1 MSKIGDKIKDIRIKN
16 GLSQEQLAKELG
28 YTSKSTITKLET
40 GVNNISVDK
49 LELFAQKFNVVIDE
63 LFDDFAKNEGLTI
76 IDKYKTER
84 VELTVLCLIENGDKL
99 LLQNRVKN
107 DWRGYTLPGGH
118 VELGESF
125 VDACIRE
132 VKEETNLDIKNP
144 KLVGVKQF
152 PGEAGRYIVFLFK
165 TTEFS
170 GNLISSDEGKMEWKE
185 YSELSNLKT
194 VGDLEDLLKVMNS
207 DTLNEFQY
215 IISDDKWKVVMK

>member
-1 MSKIGDKIKDIRIKN
+1 MSKIGEKIKEIRIKN

-125 VDACIRE
+125 VDACVRE

-194 VGDLEDLLKVMNS
+194 VDDLEDLLKVMNS

-215 IISDDKWKVVMK
+215 VIKDNIWNVVLK

>member
-1 MSKIGDKIKDIRIKN
+1 MSKIGDKIKEIRIKN

-63 LFDDFAKNEGLTI
+63 LFDDFAKNEDVTI
-76 IDKYKTER
+76 IDKNRTER
-84 VELTVLCLIENGDKL
+84 VELAVLCLIEDGNKL

-125 VDACIRE
+125 VDACVRE

-194 VGDLEDLLKVMNS
+194 VDDLEELLKVMNS
-207 DTLNEFQY
+207 NELSEFQY
-215 IISDDKWKVVMK
+215 VVKDDIWNVVLK

>member
-1 MSKIGDKIKDIRIKN
+1 MSKIGDKIKEIRIKN

-99 LLQNRVKN
+99 LLQNRIKD
-107 DWRGYTLPGGH
+107 DWKCYTLPGGH
-118 VELGESF
+118 VEAGESF
-125 VDACIRE
+125 VDAVVRE
-132 VKEETNLDIKNP
+132 MKEETGLDIINP
-144 KLVGVKQF
+144 RLVGVKHF
-152 PGEAGRYIVFLFK
+152 PRKGGR
-165 TTEFS
+165 
-170 GNLISSDEGKMEWKE
+170 
-185 YSELSNLKT
+185 
-194 VGDLEDLLKVMNS
+194 
-207 DTLNEFQY
+207 
-215 IISDDKWKVVMK
+215 

>member
-1 MSKIGDKIKDIRIKN
+1 MSKIGDKIKEIRIKN

-144 KLVGVKQF
+144 KLVGIKQF

-194 VGDLEDLLKVMNS
+194 VDDLEDLLKVMNS

>member
-1 MSKIGDKIKDIRIKN
+1 MSKIGDKIKEIRIKN

-107 DWRGYTLPGGH
+107 DWRGYALPGGH

-194 VGDLEDLLKVMNS
+194 VDDLEDLLKVMNS

>member
-1 MSKIGDKIKDIRIKN
+1 MSKIGDKIKEVRIKN

-107 DWRGYTLPGGH
+107 DWKGYTLPGGH

-170 GNLISSDEGKMEWKE
+170 GNLISSDEGEMEWKE
-185 YSELSNLKT
+185 YNDLSKINT
-194 VGDLEDLLKVMNS
+194 VDDFEKLLEVMNS
-207 DTLNEFQY
+207 TELSEFQY
-215 IISDDKWKVVMK
+215 VITGDKWKVVMK

>member
-1 MSKIGDKIKDIRIKN
+1 MSKIGDKIKEIRIKN

-40 GVNNISVDK
+40 GVNNISFDK

-194 VGDLEDLLKVMNS
+194 VDDLADLLKVMNS

>member
-1 MSKIGDKIKDIRIKN
+1 MSKLGDKIKEIRLQN

-49 LELFAQKFNVVIDE
+49 LELFAQKFNVVIND
-63 LFDDFAKNEGLTI
+63 LFDDFAKNEDVTI
-76 IDKYKTER
+76 IDKNRTER
-84 VELTVLCLIENGDKL
+84 VELTVLCLIEDGNKI

-107 DWRGYTLPGGH
+107 DWKGYTLPGGH

-152 PGEAGRYIVFLFK
+152 PGEAGRYVVFLFK

-170 GNLISSDEGKMEWKE
+170 GNLISSNEGKMEWIE
-185 YSELSNLKT
+185 YKDISKIKT
-194 VGDLEDLLKVMNS
+194 VDDFEELLKVMNS
-207 DTLNEFQY
+207 NELSEFQY
-215 IISDDKWKVVMK
+215 VVKDDILNVVLK

>member
-1 MSKIGDKIKDIRIKN
+1 MSKIGDKIKEIRIKN

-152 PGEAGRYIVFLFK
+152 PREAGRYIVFLFK

-194 VGDLEDLLKVMNS
+194 VDDLEDLLKVMNS
-207 DTLNEFQY
+207 ETLNEFQY
-215 IISDDKWKVVMK
+215 IINDDKWKVVMK

>member
-1 MSKIGDKIKDIRIKN
+1 MSKIGDKIKEVRIKN

-152 PGEAGRYIVFLFK
+152 PGEVGRYVVFLFK

-170 GNLISSDEGKMEWKE
+170 GNLISSDEGEMEWKE
-185 YSELSNLKT
+185 YNDLSKINT
-194 VGDLEDLLKVMNS
+194 VDDFEKLLEVMNS
-207 DTLNEFQY
+207 TELSEFQY
-215 IISDDKWKVVMK
+215 VITGDKWKVVMK

>member
-1 MSKIGDKIKDIRIKN
+1 MSKIGDKIKEIRIKN

-165 TTEFS
+165 ATEFS
-170 GNLISSDEGKMEWKE
+170 GNLISSDEGTMEWKE

-194 VGDLEDLLKVMNS
+194 VDDLEDLLKVMNS

-215 IISDDKWKVVMK
+215 VINDDKWKVVMK

>member
-1 MSKIGDKIKDIRIKN
+1 MSKIGDKIKEIRIKN

-194 VGDLEDLLKVMNS
+194 VDDLEDLLKVMNS
-207 DTLNEFQY
+207 ETLNEFQY
-215 IISDDKWKVVMK
+215 IINDDKWKVVMK

>member
-1 MSKIGDKIKDIRIKN
+1 MSKIGDKIKEIRIKN

-165 TTEFS
+165 TNEFE
-170 GNLISSDEGKMEWKE
+170 GELQSSNEGKMEWIE
-185 YSELSNLKT
+185 YKDLSKIKT
-194 VGDLEDLLKVMNS
+194 VDDFEELLKVMNS
-207 DTLNEFQY
+207 NELSEFQY
-215 IISDDKWKVVMK
+215 VFKDDIRNVVLK

>member
-1 MSKIGDKIKDIRIKN
+1 MSKIGDKIKEIRIKN

-170 GNLISSDEGKMEWKE
+170 GNLISSDEGKMEWIE
-185 YSELSNLKT
+185 YKDISKIKT
-194 VGDLEDLLKVMNS
+194 VDDFEELLKVMNS
-207 DTLNEFQY
+207 NELSEFQY
-215 IISDDKWKVVMK
+215 VVKDDIWNVVLK

>member
-1 MSKIGDKIKDIRIKN
+1 MRKIGDKIKEIRIKN

-185 YSELSNLKT
+185 YSELSNIKT
-194 VGDLEDLLKVMNS
+194 VDDLEDLLKVMNS

>member
-1 MSKIGDKIKDIRIKN
+1 MSKIGDKIKEIRIKN

-144 KLVGVKQF
+144 RLVGVKQF

-170 GNLISSDEGKMEWKE
+170 GNLISLDEGKMEWKE
-185 YSELSNLKT
+185 YSELSSLKT
-194 VGDLEDLLKVMNS
+194 VDDLEDLLKVMNS
-207 DTLNEFQY
+207 ETLTEFQY
-215 IISDDKWKVVMK
+215 IINDDKWKVVMK

>member
-1 MSKIGDKIKDIRIKN
+1 MSKIGDKIKEIRIKN

-144 KLVGVKQF
+144 KFVGVKQF

-194 VGDLEDLLKVMNS
+194 VDDLEDLLKVMNS

-215 IISDDKWKVVMK
+215 IINDDKWKVVMK

>member
-1 MSKIGDKIKDIRIKN
+1 MSKIGDKIKETRIKN

-194 VGDLEDLLKVMNS
+194 VDDLEDLLKVMNS

-215 IISDDKWKVVMK
+215 IINDDKWKVVMK

>member
-1 MSKIGDKIKDIRIKN
+1 MSKIGDKIKEIRIKN

-63 LFDDFAKNEGLTI
+63 LFDDFAKDEGLTI

-194 VGDLEDLLKVMNS
+194 VDDFEKLLKVMNS
-207 DTLNEFQY
+207 NELSEFQY
-215 IISDDKWKVVMK
+215 VVKDDIWNVVLK

>member
-1 MSKIGDKIKDIRIKN
+1 MSKIGDKIKETRIKN

-194 VGDLEDLLKVMNS
+194 VDDLEDLLKVMNS

>member
-1 MSKIGDKIKDIRIKN
+1 MSKIGEKIKEIRIKN

-63 LFDDFAKNEGLTI
+63 LFEDFAKNEGLTI

-170 GNLISSDEGKMEWKE
+170 GNLISSDEGKIEWKE

-194 VGDLEDLLKVMNS
+194 VDDLEDLLKVMNS

-215 IISDDKWKVVMK
+215 VIKDNIWNVVLK

>member
-1 MSKIGDKIKDIRIKN
+1 MSKIGDKIKEIRIKN

-63 LFDDFAKNEGLTI
+63 LFDDFARNEGLTI

-144 KLVGVKQF
+144 RLVGVKQF

-194 VGDLEDLLKVMNS
+194 VDDLEDLLKVMNS
-207 DTLNEFQY
+207 ETLTEFQY
-215 IISDDKWKVVMK
+215 IINDDKWKVVMK

>member
-1 MSKIGDKIKDIRIKN
+1 MSKIGDKIKEIRIKN

-107 DWRGYTLPGGH
+107 DWKGYTLPGGH

-125 VDACIRE
+125 VDARTSI
-132 VKEETNLDIKNP
+132 
-144 KLVGVKQF
+144 
-152 PGEAGRYIVFLFK
+152 
-165 TTEFS
+165 
-170 GNLISSDEGKMEWKE
+170 
-185 YSELSNLKT
+185 
-194 VGDLEDLLKVMNS
+194 
-207 DTLNEFQY
+207 
-215 IISDDKWKVVMK
+215 

>member
-1 MSKIGDKIKDIRIKN
+1 MSKIGDKIKEIRIKN

-152 PGEAGRYIVFLFK
+152 SGEAGRYIVFLFK

-185 YSELSNLKT
+185 YSELSNIKT
-194 VGDLEDLLKVMNS
+194 VDDLEDLLKVMNS

>member
-1 MSKIGDKIKDIRIKN
+1 MSKIGDKIKEIRIKN

-165 TTEFS
+165 TNEFE
-170 GNLISSDEGKMEWKE
+170 GELQSSNEGKMEWIE
-185 YSELSNLKT
+185 YKDISKIKT
-194 VGDLEDLLKVMNS
+194 VDDFEELLKVMNS
-207 DTLNEFQY
+207 NELSEFQY
-215 IISDDKWKVVMK
+215 VVKDDIWEVVLK

>member
-1 MSKIGDKIKDIRIKN
+1 MSKIGDKIKEIRIKN

-63 LFDDFAKNEGLTI
+63 LFDDFTKNEGPTI
-76 IDKYKTER
+76 IDKNKTER
-84 VELTVLCLIENGDKL
+84 VELTVLCLIEDGDKL

-132 VKEETNLDIKNP
+132 VKEETNLHIKNP

-165 TTEFS
+165 TNEFS

-194 VGDLEDLLKVMNS
+194 VDDLEDLLKVMNS
-207 DTLNEFQY
+207 ETLNEFQY
-215 IISDDKWKVVMK
+215 IINDDKWKVVMK

>member
-194 VGDLEDLLKVMNS
+194 VDDLEDLLKVMNS

-215 IISDDKWKVVMK
+215 VINDDKWKVVMK

>member
-1 MSKIGDKIKDIRIKN
+1 MSKIGDKIKEIRIKN

-76 IDKYKTER
+76 IDKHKTER

-118 VELGESF
+118 V
-125 VDACIRE
+125 
-132 VKEETNLDIKNP
+132 KEETNLDIKNP

-165 TTEFS
+165 ATEFS

-194 VGDLEDLLKVMNS
+194 VDDLEDLLKVMNS
-207 DTLNEFQY
+207 ETLNEFQY
-215 IISDDKWKVVMK
+215 IINDDKWKVVMK

>member
-1 MSKIGDKIKDIRIKN
+1 MSKIGDKIKEIRIKN

-185 YSELSNLKT
+185 YSELSNIKT
-194 VGDLEDLLKVMNS
+194 VDDLEDLLKVMNS

>member
-1 MSKIGDKIKDIRIKN
+1 MSKIGDKIKEIRIKN

-194 VGDLEDLLKVMNS
+194 VDDLEDLLKVMNS

>member
-1 MSKIGDKIKDIRIKN
+1 MSKIGDKIKEIRIKN

-194 VGDLEDLLKVMNS
+194 VDDLEDLLKVMNS

-215 IISDDKWKVVMK
+215 VINDDKWKAVMK

>member
-1 MSKIGDKIKDIRIKN
+1 MSKIGDKIKETRIKN

-185 YSELSNLKT
+185 YSELSNIKT
-194 VGDLEDLLKVMNS
+194 VDDLEDLLKVMNS